1 MQDYLIRRFL
11 LGIFTVWLVAAM
23 IFILLRVLPGDVVTA
38 MLGSEQLSEVN
49 QAGID
54 AIRREL
60 GLDQPI
66 YVQFGL
72 WMWSL
77 IRFDF
82 GTSFVTREPV
92 WEVIRYAIPVTLQL
106 ALFSKVISITL
117 AVVAGTLSAMRQDTW
132 VDYFFRVFTIAGLAM
147 PSFWVAIILVLGFAF
162 WFNYL
167 PPTGYHPLFGDPL
180 KSIEQFLLP
189 SLVLG
194 WRSAAVVGRMIRST
208 ILEVLREDYVRTA
221 RAKGLTERA
230 VVIRHVLKNAALPA
244 ITLLG
249 FQFSQLLAGAVTLEL
264 VFGLPGI
271 GRALVNAI
279 AFRDLPIIQVLI
291 MFFATIT
298 VISNLLVDLAYG
310 WLDPRI
316 RYS

>member
-1 MQDYLIRRFL
+1 MQDYLIRRLL
-11 LGIFTVWLVAAM
+11 LGVFTVWLVAAM
-23 IFILLRVLPGDVVTA
+23 IFVLLRVLPGDVVTA
-38 MLGSEQLSEVN
+38 MLGSEQLTDVN

-66 YVQFGL
+66 YVQFGI

-77 IRFDF
+77 MRLDF

-92 WEVIRYAIPVTLQL
+92 WEVIRYAIPVTIQL
-106 ALFSKVISITL
+106 ALFSKLISITL

-147 PSFWVAIILVLGFAF
+147 PSFWVAIIVVLGFTF

-167 PPTGYHPLFGDPL
+167 PPTGYHPLLGDPL

-189 SLVLG
+189 SLILG

-264 VFGLPGI
+264 VFGLPGV
-271 GRALVNAI
+271 GRALVSAI
-279 AFRDLPIIQVLI
+279 NFRDFPIIQVLI